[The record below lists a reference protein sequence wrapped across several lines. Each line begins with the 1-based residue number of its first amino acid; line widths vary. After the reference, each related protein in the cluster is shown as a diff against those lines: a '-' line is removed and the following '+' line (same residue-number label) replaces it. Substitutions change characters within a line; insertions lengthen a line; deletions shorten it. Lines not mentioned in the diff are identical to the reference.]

1 MSGRFWRNI
10 ILSLLILLLLVIGVI
25 SYVVGKS
32 SAEYIYSDI
41 NKIPK
46 NRVGLL
52 LGTAK
57 FMDKGKQIL
66 NEYYQNRIDA
76 TVALYMAGKIDY
88 IIVSGDNSTF
98 YYNEP
103 ALMRQDLIDKGVP
116 PNRIFMDYA
125 GFRTLDSILRCR
137 DVFGQNSVTIISQN
151 FHNERA
157 IFIAN
162 HKKVKAVAYN
172 AADGNSIFDWYF
184 REKMARVKMMMDL
197 LFNTQAKYYGEA
209 IEIK

>member
-25 SYVVGKS
+25 NYVVGKS

-162 HKKVKAVAYN
+162 HKKVKAVAFN

-197 LFNTQAKYYGEA
+197 VMNTQAKYYGEA